1 MKEKRYERIDK
12 TVPDCELINLSIII
26 PVLNEAESIPRLYSK
41 LKGVLDNL
49 NLGYEILFIDDGST
63 DNSSI
68 ILEELYNKD
77 EHAKVIQFRK
87 NFGKATALSVG
98 FKHAKGDIVITMDG
112 DLQDDPEEIPTFIDK
127 INEGYDLIVGWKFQR
142 KDPITKTL
150 PSKIFNKLTASLTRV
165 KIHDFNCGFKAYRKE
180 VTKNIEVYGEL
191 HRYIPALAYWKGYH
205 IGEIKV
211 KHHAR
216 KHGKSKYGSS
226 RLVKGFLD
234 LLTVKF
240 LMSFTK
246 KPLHLFGTI
255 GLLFLSVG
263 FMIDLY
269 LMILHILFLL
279 GGPVEYEIRDR
290 PLLLLGILLMV
301 SGVQLISIGLIGEMI
316 ASKNQKDD
324 EETIIKEK
332 LG

>member
-1 MKEKRYERIDK
+1 MRVIKMDEG
-12 TVPDCELINLSIII
+12 LSILI
-26 PVLNEAESIPRLYSK
+26 PVLNEKENILELYSK
-41 LKGVLDNL
+41 LKSVLNNL

-68 ILEELYNKD
+68 ILEELHNKD
-77 EHAKVIQFRK
+77 EHVKVIQFRK
-87 NFGKATALSVG
+87 NFGKATALSAG

-112 DLQDDPEEIPTFIDK
+112 DLQDDPEEIPNFINK
-127 INEGYDLIVGWKFQR
+127 INEGYDLVVGWKFQR

-150 PSKIFNKLTASLTRV
+150 PSKIFNKLTASLTKV
-165 KIHDFNCGFKAYRKE
+165 NIHDFNCGFKAYRKE
-180 VTKNIEVYGEL
+180 VTKNIDIYGEL
-191 HRYIPALAYWKGYH
+191 HRYIPALAYWKGYR

-255 GLLFLSVG
+255 GLLFLSFG
-263 FMIDLY
+263 FMTELY

-279 GGPVEYEIRDR
+279 GGPMGWEIRDR

-301 SGVQLISIGLIGEMI
+301 SGIQLISVGLIGEMI
-316 ASKNQKDD
+316 ASKNQKDE
-324 EETIIKEK
+324 EETIIRKK